1 VLDVDR
7 REHVDPGRED
17 ILDVL
22 ETLGVLGPR
31 RVRVGELVDQAQ
43 LRRAAQD
50 RRQVHLLQRGLA
62 VAHAPAGQDRR
73 PVGQAAGLGPAVRL
87 EQADHHVSTRLQL
100 RATLQQHA
108 VGLADPCSHPDE
120 DLQAPSALIVGGW
133 RGVRGVVRDDRSVT
147 LRGGCARSG
156 RSA

>member
-43 LRRAAQD
+43 LRLAREH
-50 RRQVHLLQRGLA
+50 RRKVHLLQRRA
-62 VAHAPAGQDRR
+62 AID
-73 PVGQAAGLGPAVRL
+73 QA
-87 EQADHHVSTRLQL
+87 T
-100 RATLQQHA
+100 
-108 VGLADPCSHPDE
+108 
-120 DLQAPSALIVGGW
+120 
-133 RGVRGVVRDDRSVT
+133 
-147 LRGGCARSG
+147 ARE
-156 RSA
+156 